1 MELTELVKRDA
12 VLPTLRASGKKQVLQ
27 EIANRARD
35 AYGLTAR
42 RVFEGLIAREK
53 LGSTAM
59 GYGVAIPHARIEGLD
74 RIVGVFARLERP
86 VDFEAADGEAVD
98 LVFALLAPEEAGA
111 DHLRALAR
119 VSRFLRDGE
128 TRTKLR
134 QTDRTDALYALLTEP
149 STSRAA

>member
-1 MELTELVKRDA
+1 MELTELVTREA
-12 VLPTLRASGKKQVLQ
+12 VLATLKASGKKQVLQ

-74 RIVGVFARLERP
+74 RIVGVFARLDRP
-86 VDFEAADGEAVD
+86 GGFEAADGEAVD

-119 VSRFLRDGE
+119 VSRFLRDAE

-134 QTDRTDALYALLTEP
+134 QTDRAEALYALLTEP
-149 STSRAA
+149 SASRAA